1 MKSIQQLFRQ
11 PMRSISGIILVTL
24 AVSILTTCV
33 GQYSAAY
40 MTQKNIEE
48 NYNTVA
54 VPQIAYRLDKW
65 GRDTGRLSEDIE
77 EWIYGMAQEYP
88 ELVKGIYDNSLFS
101 AYIPELIADNPTQYD
116 YTGNAIA
123 NPYFNSPNCCALLEV
138 TLTEISSEYTRNVS
152 GAGIN
157 ESPDHIP
164 SISLTCRGTVDQVIA
179 LQEGYRDPSQ
189 GMTLVLNI
197 IVADEAALA
206 ALDLRV
212 DQRYLVYTSD
222 YKDLD
227 HSFRSLVTL
236 NQQNFL
242 DFSKDNIFEFAPED
256 SNVKGAWGQDGV
268 MHWFYRNQIS
278 FKGET
283 RNEYVDF
290 HPEFLEYLDIVQIT
304 VGDVS
309 SLPVQEPLFDT
320 EGWNVLKWV
329 TNDEVRIYFQPGV
342 AYTDEAPYMA
352 FEEPTIDKE
361 TVIKYYAI
369 PTIVP
374 LTGTAEEF
382 LATEEGTIW
391 RQALEETEINNHAFP
406 VLTVDKAGYI
416 GDFAREQINLTQGRD
431 FTDEDSETGA
441 RVCIL
446 SETVANLNGLKLGDT
461 ITLNPYGYD
470 ANVTGQR
477 SMYYPSHVNPLKTT
491 NPRAAYYSRYLG
503 LGEPETYTIV
513 GFYRHENPW
522 NENSDYGITP
532 NTILIPQNATDQE
545 TVSLEGAGIYRSYVL
560 ENGAAE
566 EFRKLTEEADYPALF
581 IYYDQGYSEIKAGL
595 DAYTGVSSRALY
607 VGIGAYAVML
617 VLFLLLFPMRQREN
631 LATMRS
637 LGAAPADRFRH
648 VVLSALGLLLPG
660 SVLGCAAGLLLW
672 DTLSAELMES
682 VSVTVPLV
690 SDGTGMVL
698 TAAIQLLT
706 ALAVVCIT
714 ALTMAKEK
722 GGKR

>member
-1 MKSIQQLFRQ
+1 MKSMKQLFRQ
-11 PMRSISGIILVTL
+11 PVKSISGILLVTL
-24 AVSILTTCV
+24 AVAILVTCM
-33 GQYSAAY
+33 GQFAAAEL
-40 MTQKNIEE
+40 TKQNIEYD
-48 NYNTVA
+48 YNTVA
-54 VPQIAYRLDKW
+54 VPNVKYMLNEY
-65 GRDTGRLSEDIE
+65 GFDTGFLTTEAQSQISEI
-77 EWIYGMAQEYP
+77 ISQNP
-88 ELVKGIYDNSLFS
+88 QFVKKVSDVGLIS
-101 AYIPELIADNPTQYD
+101 AYVPGLIADNPTQYD
-116 YTGNAIA
+116 YTGGSIA
-123 NPYFNSPNCCALLEV
+123 DYYFNGSNCCAVLVV
-138 TLTEISSEYTRNVS
+138 TLTEIGDEYTQNGGGYSYNDGPEGVK
-152 GAGIN
+152 
-157 ESPDHIP
+157 
-164 SISLTCRGTVDQVIA
+164 SITLTCRGTVDRVIA

-189 GMTLVLNI
+189 DMKVVLNI
-197 IVADEAALA
+197 MAADEAAME
-206 ALDLRV
+206 ALNLRV
-212 DQRYLVYTSD
+212 GQQYLVYTSD

-227 HSFRSLVTL
+227 HYFRAMVTL

-242 DFSKDNIFEFAPED
+242 NFSEENIYEFAPAD
-256 SNVKGAWGQDGV
+256 SQILSEEYPDGV
-268 MHWFYRNQIS
+268 YAWFYRNKIT
-278 FKGET
+278 FKDVT
-283 RNEYVDF
+283 SNEYVTF
-290 HPEFLEYLDIVQIT
+290 HPKYLEYLNACQLT
-304 VGDVS
+304 VCDFS
-309 SLPVQEPLFDT
+309 SLPVLVPLFDQ
-320 EGWNVLKWV
+320 EGWNVVKWL
-329 TNDEVRIYFQPGV
+329 TNDEVRVYFEPGV
-342 AYTDEAPYMA
+342 VCTESQPEHEAPNIA
-352 FEEPTIDKE
+352 RDTF
-361 TVIKYYAI
+361 VKYYAT
-369 PTIVP
+369 PTIAP

-382 LATEEGTIW
+382 LASEEGALW
-391 RQALEETEINNHAFP
+391 RQILEETEINNHAFP

-416 GDFAREQINLTQGRD
+416 GDFAREQIKLTQGRD
-431 FTDEDSETGA
+431 FTEEDSENGA

-446 SETVANLNGLKLGDT
+446 SETVAQLNGLKLDDT
-461 ITLNPYGYD
+461 ITMNPYGYD

-477 SMYYPSHVNPLKTT
+477 SMYYPSSVNPLKTT
-491 NPRAAYYSRYLG
+491 NPGAAFYSRYLG
-503 LGEPETYTIV
+503 LGEPEAYTIV

-522 NENSDYGITP
+522 NENSDYGIIP
-532 NTILIPQNATDQE
+532 NTILIPQNATNQE

-566 EFRKLTEEADYPALF
+566 EFRKLTEEAGYPALF